1 MFNIRFS
8 QACAIG
14 ALSASIAF
22 APLAY
27 AQSASTGASTPKQ
40 IHKAQRKQARA
51 NRTAEVQRLKS
62 NGYKPGK
69 DEANYPQDIQ
79 NAERKASQDGKPA
92 AASAP

>member
-1 MFNIRFS
+1 MFNICLSR
-8 QACAIG
+8 ACAIG

-22 APLAY
+22 APLVY
-27 AQSASTGASTPKQ
+27 AQSADTSGSTPRQ

-79 NAERKASQDGKPA
+79 NAERKAGQGGKPA
-92 AASAP
+92 PASAP